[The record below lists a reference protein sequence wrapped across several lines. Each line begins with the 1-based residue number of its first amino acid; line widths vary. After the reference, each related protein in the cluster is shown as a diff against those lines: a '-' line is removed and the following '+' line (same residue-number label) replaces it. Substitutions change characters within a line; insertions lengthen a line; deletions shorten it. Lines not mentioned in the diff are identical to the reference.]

1 MQGVVFTALADMV
14 IEQLGLPV
22 WEQILDA
29 AALPSQGIYTAGA
42 SYEDAELLQL
52 VTLLSQ
58 HTGIAP
64 ADLVRSFGS
73 YLFGQLYAT
82 LPPDL
87 KSCQTLR
94 EFLLKIDSTIHKE
107 VKRVYPDSYL
117 PSFTYDDTKP
127 DELTMY
133 YQSRRKMCF
142 AAEGLIQGAA
152 RQFHTDIELSHPV
165 CMHQGADRCTLI
177 VKFPGKT

>member
-1 MQGVVFTALADMV
+1 MQGVVYTALADMV

-29 AALPSQGIYTAGA
+29 AALPSQGAYTAGA
-42 SYEDAELLQL
+42 RYDDAELAQL

-64 ADLVRSFGS
+64 PDLVRSFGT
-73 YLFGQLYAT
+73 YLFSQLYAT
-82 LPPDL
+82 LPPQL
-87 KSCQTLR
+87 QSCQNLR

-117 PSFTYDDTKP
+117 PSFKYDDSKP
-127 DELTMY
+127 SELIMY

-152 RQFHTDIELSHPV
+152 RQFNTDIQLSHPV
-165 CMHQGADRCTLI
+165 CMHQGADCCTLI
-177 VKFPGKT
+177 VHFPEQK

>member
-1 MQGVVFTALADMV
+1 MQGVVYTALADMV

-29 AALPSQGIYTAGA
+29 AALPSQGAYTAGA
-42 SYEDAELLQL
+42 RYDDAELLQL

-64 ADLVRSFGS
+64 PDLVRSFGT
-73 YLFGQLYAT
+73 YLFSQLYAT
-82 LPPDL
+82 LPPQL
-87 KSCQTLR
+87 QSCQNLR

-117 PSFTYDDTKP
+117 PSFTYDDSKP
-127 DELTMY
+127 SELTMY

-152 RQFHTDIELSHPV
+152 RQFNTDIQLSHPV
-165 CMHQGADRCTLI
+165 CMHQGADCCTLI
-177 VKFPGKT
+177 VHFPEQK

>member
-14 IEQLGLPV
+14 IEQLGLPM
-22 WEQILDA
+22 WEQLLEE
-29 AALPSQGIYTAGA
+29 AALPSQGAYTAGA
-42 SYEDAELLQL
+42 RYDDEELLRL

-58 HTGIAP
+58 HTGIAA
-64 ADLVRSFGS
+64 ADLVRSFGTF
-73 YLFGQLYAT
+73 LFGQLYAS

-87 KSCQTLR
+87 KSCSNLR

-117 PSFTYDDTKP
+117 PSFKYDDSKP
-127 DELTMY
+127 NELTMY

-142 AAEGLIQGAA
+142 AAEGLIEGAA
-152 RQFHTDIELSHPV
+152 RQFSTAIALQHPV
-165 CMHQGADRCTLI
+165 CMHHGAESCTL
-177 VKFPGKT
+177 VVQFLDPQ